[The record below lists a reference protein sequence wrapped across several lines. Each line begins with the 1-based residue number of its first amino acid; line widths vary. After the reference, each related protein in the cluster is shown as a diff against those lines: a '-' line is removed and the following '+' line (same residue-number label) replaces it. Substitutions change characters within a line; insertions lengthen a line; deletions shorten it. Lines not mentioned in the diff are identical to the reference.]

1 MWTFT
6 LQRLYDAIERDA
18 DTPEAV
24 LLPDGVTVLAPD
36 GDLGFTVDL
45 AVWIEAGGRDLTS
58 RSMSPNTA
66 PESSGCPDQ

>member
-6 LQRLYDAIERDA
+6 LQRLYDAIERDT

-45 AVWIEAGGRDLTS
+45 AVWIEAGGRDLPP
-58 RSMSPNTA
+58 RSVGPNQA
-66 PESSGCPDQ
+66 SEQGEDPD